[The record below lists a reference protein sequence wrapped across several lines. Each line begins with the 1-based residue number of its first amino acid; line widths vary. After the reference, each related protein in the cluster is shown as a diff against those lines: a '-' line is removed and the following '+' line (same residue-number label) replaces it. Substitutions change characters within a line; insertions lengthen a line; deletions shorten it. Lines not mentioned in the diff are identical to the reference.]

1 MDNDWSLPSNA
12 LDMENNIFYATS
24 GQAYAGGSVGMG
36 GTIGTITNNL
46 FYNGTGSTSWD
57 SHPIL
62 GDPLFV
68 STTTPD
74 FHLQSGSPAIGTG
87 STTVA
92 PVVTT
97 DYDLTPRSSGSIDIG
112 AYTH

>member
-1 MDNDWSLPSNA
+1 
-12 LDMENNIFYATS
+12 
-24 GQAYAGGSVGMG
+24 MG

-62 GDPLFV
+62 GNPLFV
-68 STTTPD
+68 STTKPD
-74 FHLQSGSPAIGTG
+74 FHLQSGSPAIGAG